1 MLVFCHFF
9 FLFFEVSFCFLFF
22 RGPLFLLVLVS
33 VYLACVGQ
41 VISQAKAVACSILE
55 DMNQVAW
62 AVELEGEVSKVD
74 LAFGFASLDC
84 T

>member
-1 MLVFCHFF
+1 MSLYLV
-9 FLFFEVSFCFLFF
+9 
-22 RGPLFLLVLVS
+22 
-33 VYLACVGQ
+33 CVGL

-62 AVELEGEVSKVD
+62 AVELGAEVSKGD

>member
-1 MLVFCHFF
+1 
-9 FLFFEVSFCFLFF
+9 
-22 RGPLFLLVLVS
+22 VS

-62 AVELEGEVSKVD
+62 AVELEGEASKVD

>member
-1 MLVFCHFF
+1 
-9 FLFFEVSFCFLFF
+9 VSL
-22 RGPLFLLVLVS
+22 
-33 VYLACVGQ
+33 YLACVGL

-74 LAFGFASLDC
+74 LEFVFASLDC